1 MRRDCTTPIFSE
13 PLNENNDKH
22 VEKLQTICKLC
33 STCPESI
40 LTYGFPPPKRSRR
53 HWVMARETRPSS
65 VLAPTSLILTIS
77 DVNKQYM
84 SKHCS
89 VIIYLFVLVGGGVN
103 FTNATILIRMHGEI
117 KQASPLKQHWVQALP
132 QSSTYAIT
140 MFSKQTARHSEFT
153 KNQYKSS
160 KSLRKR
166 DRNLI
171 HSSRE
176 VLKWNTSKQ
185 DHLKVKSKKRRENR
199 LPWNPITTGLAV
211 QLTQEC

>member
-1 MRRDCTTPIFSE
+1 MLKNFKQSVNFVPF
-13 PLNENNDKH
+13 
-22 VEKLQTICKLC
+22 
-33 STCPESI
+33 CPESI

-77 DVNKQYM
+77 EVNKQYM

-89 VIIYLFVLVGGGVN
+89 VIIYLFVLVGGGVD
-103 FTNATILIRMHGEI
+103 FTNATILIRMPEKLNKLHLWN
-117 KQASPLKQHWVQALP
+117 KVCSHWVQALP

-185 DHLKVKSKKRRENR
+185 DHLKFKSKKRRENR

-211 QLTQEC
+211 QLTQEF

>member
-22 VEKLQTICKLC
+22 VDKLQTICKLC
-33 STCPESI
+33 SI
-40 LTYGFPPPKRSRR
+40 LPRVNFNVRVSAPQKKQTTLNHGAWDPPG
-53 HWVMARETRPSS
+53 SS

-77 DVNKQYM
+77 DVNKLYM

-89 VIIYLFVLVGGGVN
+89 VIIYLFVLVGGGVISQTLRYSYECTEKLN
-103 FTNATILIRMHGEI
+103 KLHLWN
-117 KQASPLKQHWVQALP
+117 KVCSHWVQALP

-153 KNQYKSS
+153 KNQYNSS

-176 VLKWNTSKQ
+176 VLKWNKSKQ
-185 DHLKVKSKKRRENR
+185 NHLKFKSKKRRENR
-199 LPWNPITTGLAV
+199 LPWNPITSV
-211 QLTQEC
+211 